1 MPRAAGRT
9 PGNNLTTPGPS
20 PAPSGGIFFGLL
32 FFMPLLGA
40 AGGALGGKMAD
51 VGVDRVNVGLQN
63 GHAEL
68 IQSNLDGEQE
78 TKLREVRAG

>member
-1 MPRAAGRT
+1 
-9 PGNNLTTPGPS
+9 
-20 PAPSGGIFFGLL
+20 
-32 FFMPLLGA
+32 MPLLGA